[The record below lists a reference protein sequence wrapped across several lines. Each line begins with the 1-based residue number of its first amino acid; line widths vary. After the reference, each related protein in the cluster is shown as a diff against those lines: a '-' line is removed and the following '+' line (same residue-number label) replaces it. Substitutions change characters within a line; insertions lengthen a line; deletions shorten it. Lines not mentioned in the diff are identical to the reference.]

1 VFEVVREHQ
10 RFCRASCRLAHFRRT
25 DDDPRL
31 PLVGDLDDLFR
42 EPFE

>member
-1 VFEVVREHQ
+1 VREHQ
-10 RFCRASCRLAHFRRT
+10 RFCRALCRLAHFKRV

-31 PLVGDLDDLFR
+31 PLIGDLDDLFR